1 MYIKL
6 NNNVPELYSLVQ
18 LLRDNPDTSFPSVLS
33 DELLAQYEVQK
44 LNVLPAPKHDSR
56 THYLKESA
64 LYEVGG
70 KWQMHYTAEPLPLS
84 IATKNVKADRDRL
97 LTETDWVVVKAYEM
111 QSAVS
116 QEWLSYRQQLR
127 DLPTQP
133 NFPHDTVWPTK
144 P

>member
-6 NNNVPELYSLVQ
+6 NNGVPELYSLAQ
-18 LLRDNPDTSFPSVLS
+18 LRRDNPNTSFPSALSEGVLG
-33 DELLAQYEVQK
+33 QHGVQK
-44 LNVLPAPKHDSR
+44 LTVLPAPKHDSR

-64 LYEVGG
+64 LYTVDG

-84 IATKNVKADRDRL
+84 VATKNVKADRDRL
-97 LTETDWVVVKAYEM
+97 LAETDWVVVKAYES
-111 QSAVS
+111 QSPVL
-116 QEWLSYRQQLR
+116 QEWSAYRQQLR

-133 NFPHDTVWPTK
+133 NFPHDTVWPSK